1 MKWGRGEA
9 EQGMGQGSGLCR
21 NKFHPQQLS
30 VRHLPLWLTTSV
42 PQHSYGC
49 DLDPF
54 QYPKA
59 VDLGPRSPRARVT
72 HRVLQHVPARNFRRP
87 GVHLHRRSSLG
98 SWVLGEPSRC
108 RALGRALATL
118 ERAQGQVQ
126 TGPAAGQSGFA
137 ACFHPSEKVTWEEL
151 CRYLVILVTVTR

>member
-1 MKWGRGEA
+1 
-9 EQGMGQGSGLCR
+9 MGQGSGLCR

-59 VDLGPRSPRARVT
+59 GDLGPRSPRARVT

-98 SWVLGEPSRC
+98 FWVLGEPSRC

-118 ERAQGQVQ
+118 ERAQG
-126 TGPAAGQSGFA
+126 AGADRTSSR
-137 ACFHPSEKVTWEEL
+137 PIRL
-151 CRYLVILVTVTR
+151 CCVFSSFREGDLGGTLSVLIYFCYCDTVNKTR